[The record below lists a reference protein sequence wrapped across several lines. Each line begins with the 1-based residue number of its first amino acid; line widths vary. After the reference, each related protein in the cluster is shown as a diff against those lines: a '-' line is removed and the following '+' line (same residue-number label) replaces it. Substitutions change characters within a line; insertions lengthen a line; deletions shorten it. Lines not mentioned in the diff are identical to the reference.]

1 MAKQKIKVIR
11 EEMLQVANN
20 VAQEKSIDQDSVFE
34 AMEMALEKAARVK
47 YGFERDIRVSIN
59 RDSGDIKLNSY
70 LEVVEKLSEEE
81 QAKQITLDEAK
92 KIQPNITTGEF
103 IIKELPPIDM
113 GRVAAQNAK
122 GVIIQKVR
130 EADKSR
136 QFSEY
141 KDKVGEIA
149 VGVVKRTEFGNLI
162 VDLGKNEAII
172 KREELIPRETFQN
185 GDRVRAYIYDVKEDI
200 KGYQIFLSRTHP
212 QFLSN
217 LFTQEVPEIYEN
229 VIQIKSVARDPG
241 SRAKIS
247 VYTED
252 STIDPVGACV
262 GMRGSRVQAVVNE
275 LQGEKID
282 IVMWSDNQATFLA
295 NALAPAEVSKIFLYE
310 EKNKVEV
317 VIPDEQ
323 LSLAIGRKGQN
334 VKLASNLTNLEIDIL
349 TEEEESD
356 RRQEEFK
363 DKTKMLIKNLDVE
376 DVIAQLLVTEG
387 YVSVEG
393 IASESLENLEKIE
406 GFDRDLADELIS
418 RASNYLREQNAE
430 HVKIIDEKIQDDEL
444 KKLVGMNNKMLS
456 LLAQN
461 NIVTIDD
468 FADLA
473 SFELIDKEE
482 GIFKDLDIDENVV
495 NNMIMKAREKWFTEA
510 PAEEVT
516 KAESTFQYIYEGEH
530 IEIDFIETKDSVIIV
545 ENDAAR
551 RVEDIFTKNPELI
564 EYSVEYNKSILF
576 KSDQDF
582 SEFFENS
589 GKIIIFLVCIYFIMI
604 SWDIDVT
611 AWVASAGILSVVIG
625 FAAKD
630 TLGNLFAGIF
640 IMADSPYKEGD
651 YINLDTGDRGY
662 VTNIGIRS
670 TRIQTRDGIEITIP
684 NSVIATTKIIN
695 ESGGPSETERIR
707 INVEVS
713 YGSKLE
719 DAKQI
724 MNDIVERRF
733 LSCVCL
739 LF

>member
-70 LEVVEKLSEEE
+70 LEVVGKLSEEE

-349 TEEEESD
+349 TEEQESE

-363 DKTKMLIKNLDVE
+363 EKTQMLINNLDVE

-406 GFDRDLADELIS
+406 GFDKNLASELIS
-418 RASNYLREQNAE
+418 RASNHLSEKNAE
-430 HVKIIDEKIQDDEL
+430 DVKIIDEKIHDNEL
-444 KKLVGMNNKMLS
+444 KKLDGMNNKMLS

-510 PAEEVT
+510 PVEEVA
-516 KAESTFQYIYEGEH
+516 KAE
-530 IEIDFIETKDSVIIV
+530 DTKP
-545 ENDAAR
+545 AAAEAPT
-551 RVEDIFTKNPELI
+551 EDK
-564 EYSVEYNKSILF
+564 
-576 KSDQDF
+576 
-582 SEFFENS
+582 
-589 GKIIIFLVCIYFIMI
+589 
-604 SWDIDVT
+604 
-611 AWVASAGILSVVIG
+611 
-625 FAAKD
+625 
-630 TLGNLFAGIF
+630 
-640 IMADSPYKEGD
+640 
-651 YINLDTGDRGY
+651 
-662 VTNIGIRS
+662 
-670 TRIQTRDGIEITIP
+670 
-684 NSVIATTKIIN
+684 
-695 ESGGPSETERIR
+695 
-707 INVEVS
+707 
-713 YGSKLE
+713 
-719 DAKQI
+719 
-724 MNDIVERRF
+724 
-733 LSCVCL
+733 
-739 LF
+739 

>member
-1 MAKQKIKVIR
+1 
-11 EEMLQVANN
+11 
-20 VAQEKSIDQDSVFE
+20 
-34 AMEMALEKAARVK
+34 MALEKAARVK

-59 RDSGDIKLNSY
+59 RDNGDIKLNSY
-70 LEVVEKLSEEE
+70 LEVVAKLSEEE

-149 VGVVKRTEFGNLI
+149 VGIVKRTEFGNLI

-310 EKNKVEV
+310 EKKKVEV
-317 VIPDEQ
+317 VIPDED
-323 LSLAIGRKGQN
+323 RK
-334 VKLASNLTNLEIDIL
+334 
-349 TEEEESD
+349 
-356 RRQEEFK
+356 
-363 DKTKMLIKNLDVE
+363 
-376 DVIAQLLVTEG
+376 
-387 YVSVEG
+387 
-393 IASESLENLEKIE
+393 
-406 GFDRDLADELIS
+406 
-418 RASNYLREQNAE
+418 
-430 HVKIIDEKIQDDEL
+430 
-444 KKLVGMNNKMLS
+444 
-456 LLAQN
+456 
-461 NIVTIDD
+461 
-468 FADLA
+468 
-473 SFELIDKEE
+473 
-482 GIFKDLDIDENVV
+482 
-495 NNMIMKAREKWFTEA
+495 
-510 PAEEVT
+510 
-516 KAESTFQYIYEGEH
+516 
-530 IEIDFIETKDSVIIV
+530 
-545 ENDAAR
+545 
-551 RVEDIFTKNPELI
+551 
-564 EYSVEYNKSILF
+564 
-576 KSDQDF
+576 
-582 SEFFENS
+582 
-589 GKIIIFLVCIYFIMI
+589 
-604 SWDIDVT
+604 
-611 AWVASAGILSVVIG
+611 SVV
-625 FAAKD
+625 
-630 TLGNLFAGIF
+630 
-640 IMADSPYKEGD
+640 
-651 YINLDTGDRGY
+651 
-662 VTNIGIRS
+662 
-670 TRIQTRDGIEITIP
+670 
-684 NSVIATTKIIN
+684 
-695 ESGGPSETERIR
+695 
-707 INVEVS
+707 
-713 YGSKLE
+713 
-719 DAKQI
+719 
-724 MNDIVERRF
+724 
-733 LSCVCL
+733 
-739 LF
+739 

>member
-59 RDSGDIKLNSY
+59 RDSGDIKLYSY

-172 KREELIPRETFQN
+172 KREELIPRETFKN

-349 TEEEESD
+349 TEEQESE

-363 DKTKMLIKNLDVE
+363 EKTQMLINNLDVE

-406 GFDRDLADELIS
+406 GFDKNLASELIS
-418 RASNYLREQNAE
+418 RASNHLSEKNAE
-430 HVKIIDEKIQDDEL
+430 DVKIIDEKIHDNEL
-444 KKLVGMNNKMLS
+444 KKLDGMNNKMLS

-495 NNMIMKAREKWFTEA
+495 NNMIMKAREKWLTEA
-510 PAEEVT
+510 PVEEVA
-516 KAESTFQYIYEGEH
+516 KA
-530 IEIDFIETKDSVIIV
+530 
-545 ENDAAR
+545 
-551 RVEDIFTKNPELI
+551 
-564 EYSVEYNKSILF
+564 
-576 KSDQDF
+576 
-582 SEFFENS
+582 
-589 GKIIIFLVCIYFIMI
+589 
-604 SWDIDVT
+604 
-611 AWVASAGILSVVIG
+611 
-625 FAAKD
+625 
-630 TLGNLFAGIF
+630 
-640 IMADSPYKEGD
+640 
-651 YINLDTGDRGY
+651 
-662 VTNIGIRS
+662 
-670 TRIQTRDGIEITIP
+670 
-684 NSVIATTKIIN
+684 
-695 ESGGPSETERIR
+695 
-707 INVEVS
+707 
-713 YGSKLE
+713 E
-719 DAKQI
+719 DAKPAAAEALTEVP
-724 MNDIVERRF
+724 VEEVAKAEDVK
-733 LSCVCL
+733 SASAEAPTEDK
-739 LF
+739 